1 MGTSIN
7 TDNGQVILWT
17 TELKNILVV
26 FACMI
31 QMLVMKLKF
40 KPFLNIEMM
49 DFYHILYCRGHHPSF
64 IDT

>member
-1 MGTSIN
+1 
-7 TDNGQVILWT
+7 
-17 TELKNILVV
+17 
-26 FACMI
+26 MI